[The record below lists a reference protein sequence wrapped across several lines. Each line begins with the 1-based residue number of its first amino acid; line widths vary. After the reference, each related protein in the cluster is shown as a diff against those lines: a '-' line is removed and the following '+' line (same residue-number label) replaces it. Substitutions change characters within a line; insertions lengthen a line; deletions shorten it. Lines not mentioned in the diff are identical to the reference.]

1 MPSVIE
7 THPKKQEIIDALLEG
22 QSLRKVAAMA
32 GVSHTQVDDY
42 KKRVLLPSL
51 ERASTIAKLEQLAAS
66 AQTEGVDVQRVTDLT
81 RAVASVSERSSGSGL
96 AAKWFE
102 RHEGL
107 YSKALDLYEKSLAAQ
122 RVYTDKDGK
131 QVFAGQDFS
140 APTGVLNQ
148 LHRNQEL
155 LGKAAGLMRDGD
167 SGGVRVENMLV
178 VLPRVGSPGPV
189 AEPSAAID
197 TTAEPAEEPA
207 EPAEPA
213 E

>member
-7 THPKKQEIIDALLEG
+7 THPKKQEIIDAILG
-22 QSLRKVAAMA
+22 GMSLRKVGAMA
-32 GVSHTQVDDY
+32 GVSATQVDRF
-42 KKRVLLPSL
+42 KKEKLLPAM
-51 ERASTIAKLEQLAAS
+51 ERAQKIAKLEALAESVENNQLSPQRAA
-66 AQTEGVDVQRVTDLT
+66 ELT
-81 RAVASVSERSSGSGL
+81 KAVADVSPGSSGAL

-131 QVFAGQDFS
+131 EVFAGQDFS

-167 SGGVRVENMLV
+167 AGGVRVENMLV
-178 VLPRVGSPGPV
+178 VLPRMELSAAAPGPV
-189 AEPSAAID
+189 AGSSAAID
-197 TTAEPAEEPA
+197 TTAEPSE
-207 EPAEPA
+207 
-213 E
+213 